1 MAEKNNIRVVIDNLN
16 GETVREY
23 EGVVTQRDE
32 KRSMV
37 QIETTYDGDVHN
49 LGQATVEPGDRLIIR
64 FYDDRLYNMVYI
76 FDHRYN
82 KFEGWYCNF
91 LRPLEIGEE
100 RIHAQD
106 LELALHVLPSENGGI
121 VINRSRFEALDLPAE
136 ERDMVENELAYLLQ
150 AAAENARPFGTDELT
165 ELPADRTTLHPD
177 ERLARDPKRDIK
189 LNDPR
194 TDQRS
199 TTEN

>member
-1 MAEKNNIRVVIDNLN
+1 MAETNKVKVVIDNLD
-16 GETVREY
+16 GDTVREY
-23 EGVVTQRDE
+23 EGVITQRDD
-32 KRSMV
+32 KRNMV

-76 FDHRYN
+76 FDHRHN
-82 KFEGWYCNF
+82 EFEGWYCNF
-91 LRPLEIGEE
+91 VRPLELGEE

-106 LELALHVLPSENGGI
+106 LELALHVRPDGNGGT
-121 VINRSRFEALDLPAE
+121 VINRSRFEALDLPPE
-136 ERDMVENELAYLLQ
+136 ERDMVEDELAYLLQ

-165 ELPADRTTLHPD
+165 ELPA
-177 ERLARDPKRDIK
+177 ERSMPGPEENVPKDPKRDIE

-194 TDQRS
+194 TDRRG